1 MRIRSIATSNLP
13 PVASFT
19 VNDLSDLIVIAGPNG
34 VGKSTLATG
43 MLNSFHGFQGHTEL
57 ILEATNENERENFGK
72 NLLKLSD
79 PTDFQLLANLLHQ
92 NRRRKNLTSSVI
104 YFESSRALQ
113 TVQPLTYSF
122 EQTDPDEELIG
133 WNASLGGLAGR
144 WTDTQHAIFK
154 KIQSQR
160 TSIGTRAQTLR
171 SQGHSSMKLEF
182 EDPLNMF
189 REAFERLVGP
199 KKLTKADLVNQRL
212 MYEID
217 GQELPIDTL
226 SSGEKEV
233 VTICFDMI
241 LRKPSDCIIVFDE
254 PEMHLHPEL
263 LTRMINTLKSVG
275 ERNQFIFFSHSPDLI
290 SSSLEDTVVFL
301 TPKREDG
308 SNQAVVVG
316 RSDETARALHELGQS
331 IGVLSL
337 GRKIVI
343 VEGNDSSLDR
353 KTYSE
358 ILQNRFPE
366 LVLVP
371 GGGRER
377 IEGFQSTISHLL
389 DKAVWGVSFFLY
401 TDRDARHN
409 AERSNNLGANART
422 LNRYHLENY
431 FLDGA
436 VLAEC
441 FNEME
446 DENSWLKDANEI
458 DRKLREIA
466 VEQLGYVTALTISK
480 TLRQRYGNIDV
491 MPSGSHEMALA
502 DLKVQFSLKRAGE
515 EHRFQEV
522 MGEIDVMNLLETTH
536 AGFEAMTQNS
546 CNDWSIHFP
555 GKPIFGKFCGLANI
569 QAGRL
574 KSLYLKRS
582 LAKPDGPFQEI
593 ISDFEYFSKL

>member
-1 MRIRSIATSNLP
+1 MRVRSIATFNLP
-13 PVASFT
+13 PITSFT
-19 VNDLSDLIVIAGPNG
+19 VDELSDLIVIAGPNG
-34 VGKSTLATG
+34 VGKSTLATSL
-43 MLNSFHGFQGHTEL
+43 LNSFHGYQGHTEL
-57 ILEATNENERENFGK
+57 ILEATNENERVKFGK
-72 NLLKLSD
+72 NVLKLSD
-79 PTDFQLLANLLHQ
+79 QGDFQLLANLLHQ
-92 NRRRKNLTSSVI
+92 NRRRRNLTSSVI

-113 TVQPLTYSF
+113 TVQPLAYSF
-122 EQTDPDEELIG
+122 EQTDPDDEEIG
-133 WNASLGGLAGR
+133 WNASLGGLASR

-160 TSIGTRAQTLR
+160 TSIGSRAQTLQ
-171 SQGHSSMKLEF
+171 SQGHSTMNLEF

-189 REAFERLVGP
+189 RAAFERLVGP
-199 KKLTKADLVNQRL
+199 KKLTKADLGNQRL

-316 RSDETARALHELGQS
+316 RSDETTRALHELGQS

-377 IEGFQSTISHLL
+377 IEGFQSTVSHLL

-401 TDRDARHN
+401 TDRDAGHN
-409 AERSNNLGANART
+409 AEKSNNLGANART
-422 LNRYHLENY
+422 LKRYHLENY

-436 VLAEC
+436 VLAKC
-441 FNEME
+441 FSEME
-446 DENSWLKDANEI
+446 DENSWLKDASEI

-466 VEQLGYVTALTISK
+466 REQLGYVTALTISK
-480 TLRQRYGNIDV
+480 TLRQKYGNIDV

-502 DLKVQFSLKRAGE
+502 DLKVQFGLQRAGE
-515 EHRFQEV
+515 EQRFQDV

-536 AGFEAMTQNS
+536 SSFEAMTQGD
-546 CNDWSIHFP
+546 CNDWRIHFP

-582 LAKPDGPFQEI
+582 LATPDGPFQEI
-593 ISDFEYFSKL
+593 ISDFEYFSSL